1 MTTVGRRDL
10 MTWPRAACRTPG
22 TGTASWRWPRSAG
35 VGRQWLN
42 AFEMGDKPSAPLDM
56 VMRVADALGVSLLL
70 TRPVRRAPGN
80 LPEPLT
86 STYLLDRFDVTY
98 PDLRRV
104 LYVVMVERGHR

>member
-1 MTTVGRRDL
+1 MAL
-10 MTWPRAACRTPG
+10 AEI
-22 TGTASWRWPRSAG
+22 AG

-80 LPEPLT
+80 LPEPVDLNV
-86 STYLLDRFDVTY
+86 LLDRF
-98 PDLRRV
+98 RQ
-104 LYVVMVERGHR
+104 